1 VIGTTTNF
9 FIKARNAFRGSPRAV
24 PVAMPAN
31 VQTSSAQG
39 LTPAQMGTP
48 FVPIVA
54 PPVPPTLTPVSLEKK
69 PADLET
75 IGLGSRASFIT
86 TPQIDAHGTAE
97 EKIGPRA
104 VPASLVGGL

>member
-1 VIGTTTNF
+1 MAI
-9 FIKARNAFRGSPRAV
+9 AV
-24 PVAMPAN
+24 PAYVQWSPEGGIMPTA
-31 VQTSSAQG
+31 QALTSG
-39 LTPAQMGTP
+39 
-48 FVPIVA
+48 
-54 PPVPPTLTPVSLEKK
+54 PPTPVSLEKK

>member
-1 VIGTTTNF
+1 MIGTTTNF

-69 PADLET
+69 PADVEDIPT
-75 IGLGSRASFIT
+75 RFKFGMQQVTVAVHHAS
-86 TPQIDAHGTAE
+86 E
-97 EKIGPRA
+97 
-104 VPASLVGGL
+104 VPARFLSSLVGGR